1 MAEANAE
8 GAVVNARI
16 VFWGIQGSGK
26 TANLEAIFAKLRPDH
41 RGEMCDVP
49 TPFDPTVSYEELPIE
64 LGEIAGVRTQIYL
77 VAVPSSPEQ
86 APTRK
91 HILDQVDGI
100 VLVLDSQRERI
111 DENVACVQ
119 ELRKFLADYGRTL
132 EEMPLVVQYNKRDLV
147 DPYVLEELHRKL
159 DLGATTVFET
169 VATEK
174 TGVLQTLST
183 ISKRV
188 IRTLRERGVEEKPE
202 PEAAEAPT
210 VIERPAMGPAAGEAS
225 ADLAAPPADLSPSER
240 MEDAILRE
248 PEHPE
253 RGSIDEAAQRAEMLL
268 DTSWEQV
275 AGEIERSAG
284 IRVGPDLSI
293 VSVGQATRSGER
305 AVRVPLVLG
314 DGEGN
319 TSTLVLTI
327 QLDPLM
333 DEN

>member
-77 VAVPSSPEQ
+77 VAVPSGPEQ

-210 VIERPAMGPAAGEAS
+210 VIERPAMGPAVGEAS